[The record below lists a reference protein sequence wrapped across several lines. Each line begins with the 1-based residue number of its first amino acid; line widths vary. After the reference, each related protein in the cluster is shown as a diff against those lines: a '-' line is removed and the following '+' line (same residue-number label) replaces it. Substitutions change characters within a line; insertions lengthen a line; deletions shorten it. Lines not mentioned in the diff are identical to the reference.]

1 MSENS
6 QRRVFV
12 VSGPSGVGKT
22 TIIKRILEGNPDIE
36 LSVSSTTRQPR
47 DGEVDGIDYY
57 FIDRAEF
64 ERKLQEKEYLEWATV
79 YGNYYGTMFSHVMK
93 ILQNGTNALLDV
105 DSQGAMQI
113 KKITRGALFVLIAPP
128 SLESLAGRLRNRG
141 SESEE
146 SFAMRMARAQH
157 ELSFRDE
164 YDRVVV
170 NDDMEVAIA
179 DLQAIIDAAR
189 KESVPFI
196 YETT

>member
-1 MSENS
+1 MSEIS
-6 QRRVFV
+6 DRRVFV

-22 TIIKRILEGNPDIE
+22 TIIKRILETNPDIE
-36 LSVSSTTRQPR
+36 LSVSATTRQPR
-47 DGEVDGIDYY
+47 DGEVDGLDYF
-57 FIDRAEF
+57 FIDRSVF
-64 ERKLQEKEYLEWATV
+64 ERKLQEKKFLEWATI
-79 YGNYYGTMFSHVMK
+79 YGNYYGTMFGHVMN
-93 ILQNGTNALLDV
+93 ILHSGTNALLDV

-128 SLESLAGRLRNRG
+128 SLESLANRLRSRG

-157 ELSFRDE
+157 ELSFREE

-179 DLQAIIDAAR
+179 ELQGIIDVAR
-189 KESVPFI
+189 KEPVQFI
-196 YETT
+196 YETA